1 MKSKSEKRWLS
12 DVASLG
18 CVACRNSGYGETL
31 AEVHHVRAGVGKG
44 QRAADTDTIPLCPPH
59 HRGTLHPMVPSIHL
73 DKRRFEREFGTEL
86 ELLAQ
91 TIRDVNAFRS
101 TIVGSD
107 L

>member
-1 MKSKSEKRWLS
+1 MKKSESMYLK
-12 DVASLG
+12 DVSSLG
-18 CVACRNSGYGETL
+18 CVICRNLGFGASF
-31 AEVHHVRAGVGKG
+31 AEIHHVRTGQGMA
-44 QRAADTDTIPLCPPH
+44 QRASNFETIPLCPPH

>member
-1 MKSKSEKRWLS
+1 MSKEGKEWMG

-18 CVACRNSGYGETL
+18 CVACRNAGYGETP
-31 AEVHHVRAGVGKG
+31 AEVHHVRDGVGKG

-59 HRGTLHPMVPSIHL
+59 HRGTAHPIVPSIHR
-73 DKRRFEREFGTEL
+73 DKRRFEREFGTER

-91 TIRDVNAFRS
+91 TIRDVNELRS
-101 TIVGSD
+101 TIVGGN

>member
-1 MKSKSEKRWLS
+1 MG

-18 CVACRNSGYGETL
+18 CVICRNLGFGASF

-73 DKRRFEREFGTEL
+73 DKRRFEREFGTER

-91 TIRDVNAFRS
+91 TIRDVNELRS
-101 TIVGSD
+101 TIIGGD
-107 L
+107 W